1 MYELPLPVKRD
12 GNGRL
17 TADYDEREW
26 FMKLQEELYE
36 AFSTVS
42 IQERAHELTD
52 VITVCTSYLHALGFD
67 HNARAEL
74 QRAVNEKNAARGYFK
89 E

>member
-1 MYELPLPVKRD
+1 MYELPLPVKKD
-12 GNGRL
+12 KFGGSVAN
-17 TADYDEREW
+17 YDEREW
-26 FMKLQEELYE
+26 FLKLQEELYE

-42 IQERAHELTD
+42 IQERAEELTD

-74 QRAVNEKNAARGYFK
+74 QRAVNEKNIKRGYFK

>member
-17 TADYDEREW
+17 TADYDDRQW
-26 FMKLQEELYE
+26 YLKLQEEIYE
-36 AFSTVS
+36 AFSTVRTR
-42 IQERAHELTD
+42 ERAHELTD

-67 HNARAEL
+67 QDDRQEL